1 MWNVIGGRLGFV
13 QFPGSETEP
22 AKCGPGAAQALQN
35 IYKTYLQFFDNWYAT
50 QIMEK
55 RIQAQNQAQ
64 NQLQNQLAATQQ
76 VQARPAAQMQQLI
89 QMSNLSVADLVAR
102 GVDEKTIQF
111 VEAHR
116 ANLQRS
122 FTEQKVFQAKM
133 RPALNGAPGGPPGP
147 NGVPS
152 GPRPPGLNQPN
163 PFGVGV
169 GPAPQDPTALAAVRQ
184 QFMQQQHQQQQQLQQ
199 QQQQQQQVV
208 AQQQL
213 QQQGQQGP
221 MQPGQPQHMQQ
232 QQAGQQIMGGPVMNM
247 GPRSMSEMTGQPH
260 NMMGGRPSQPIMSA
274 EQFIRKVKAEF
285 MQRGALG
292 WFFMTG

>member
-35 IYKTYLQFFDNWYAT
+35 IYKNYLQFFDNWYAT
-50 QIMEK
+50 QMMEK
-55 RIQAQNQAQ
+55 RMQAQN
-64 NQLQNQLAATQQ
+64 LMQNQLAATQQ
-76 VQARPAAQMQQLI
+76 VQTRPAAQMQQLI
-89 QMSNLSVADLVAR
+89 QMSNLSVAELAAR

-133 RPALNGAPGGPPGP
+133 RPALNGAAGGPPGP

-163 PFGVGV
+163 PFGVG
-169 GPAPQDPTALAAVRQ
+169 PAPQDPAALAAARQ
-184 QFMQQQHQQQQQLQQ
+184 QFIQQQQHQQQQQLQQ
-199 QQQQQQQVV
+199 QQQAV

-221 MQPGQPQHMQQ
+221 MQPGQPPHMQQ

-247 GPRSMSEMTGQPH
+247 GQRSMSEMAGQPH
-260 NMMGGRPSQPIMSA
+260 NMMVGRQSQPILSA
-274 EQFIRKVKAEF
+274 EQFIRKVKGEF
-285 MQRGALG
+285 MQRGVLR
-292 WFFMTG
+292 WFFLTELGLKGFF